1 MGDFV
6 EEPKAVGTEL
16 VGVAVVLGACVFFCF
31 FEGGGVFG
39 LWVGTESAV
48 GRAVGRALG
57 SSHAIA
63 HVTTGHVPVRPLEI
77 VLANELISAFRLA
90 ALTSWKN
97 TGSLS
102 EPFAHAISQSV
113 TEQPA
118 S

>member
-1 MGDFV
+1 VGDFV
-6 EEPKAVGTEL
+6 EESKAVGTEL